1 MIQRQTSIPLIS
13 TLAIILMIGVS
24 QASEPAWAKFE
35 VGSHVA
41 VHTKA
46 GRIVRGA
53 VDRKT
58 NDEHLWLVAEA
69 EGMSVGSRIRREEVL
84 KITAGTEIVLPKLI
98 ARPTPMSYLHP
109 ATSTHQFNA
118 GVASGSASSLV
129 VFAQLE
135 NWNHDAQFDGLG
147 LHFYPRD
154 GAGALAPVGGTL
166 SANLS
171 TFRGDARSTRGAI
184 ENSESWTVQVT
195 QANYTQ
201 QGGYVRLPFRK
212 LNIESDTLQPVADL
226 QVRFNIAGQGVLE
239 ANMEN
244 VVIQPFSPT
253 RDLRTLRSRTRS

>member
-1 MIQRQTSIPLIS
+1 MIQRQSLIYLS
-13 TLAIILMIGVS
+13 SFMAIILITELS
-24 QASEPAWAKFE
+24 LAAEPAWAKFE

-46 GRIVRGA
+46 GRVVRGA
-53 VDRKT
+53 IDRKT
-58 NDEHLWLVAEA
+58 TDEHLWLVAEA
-69 EGMSVGSRIRREEVL
+69 EGMSVGSRISREEVL

-98 ARPTPMSYLHP
+98 ARPTPVSYLPP

-118 GVASGSASSLV
+118 GSASGNASSMV

-135 NWNHDAQFDGLG
+135 NWDHDAQFDGLG

-154 GAGALAPVGGTL
+154 EAGALAPVGGTL
-166 SANLS
+166 SASLS
-171 TFRGDARSTRGAI
+171 TFHGDARSTRGAI
-184 ENSESWTVQVT
+184 EISESWTVQVT

-201 QGGYVRLPFRK
+201 QGGYVRLPFRNLK
-212 LNIESDTLQPVADL
+212 IESDTLQPVADL
-226 QVRFNIAGQGVLE
+226 QVRFNIPGHGVLE

-253 RDLRTLRSRTRS
+253 RELRALRSRTRS